1 MQVLTADRVFTP
13 DLRPG
18 AVSVRIV
25 DGIVAGLDEPATAG
39 VRLPPGW
46 FVTPGLVQMHVHGGG
61 GFDMTS
67 GRPDALSAALRWHLA
82 RGATTTV
89 VSLITAPL
97 EHLERTLGVIAGVVE
112 SDTDHTL
119 PDVLG
124 SHLEGPFLSAERRG
138 VHDPRLLLPPDR
150 HLLRR
155 LVSAARGTLRMVT
168 LAPELNGALAA
179 VDELLHEGIV
189 VALGHTDAPT
199 ATVRD
204 AVRRGASVAT
214 HLFNGMRPIH
224 HRDPGPVG
232 VLLDEPTVICE
243 VIGDDM
249 HLDPVV
255 TRLAVQA
262 AGSDRI
268 ALVTDAVAA
277 TGGPDGEYSLGTGRS
292 VRLGGVLRSAAGS
305 SLAGG
310 TESLAGLLSRAVRR
324 GTPLT
329 DAVRSL
335 TIVPARAL
343 QVSDRAGRI
352 VTGRP
357 ADLCVFDADC
367 NLQGVMRRGRWARYW
382 STELGGVKLS

>member
-1 MQVLTADRVFTP
+1 
-13 DLRPG
+13 
-18 AVSVRIV
+18 
-25 DGIVAGLDEPATAG
+25 
-39 VRLPPGW
+39 
-46 FVTPGLVQMHVHGGG
+46 
-61 GFDMTS
+61 
-67 GRPDALSAALRWHLA
+67 
-82 RGATTTV
+82 
-89 VSLITAPL
+89 
-97 EHLERTLGVIAGVVE
+97 
-112 SDTDHTL
+112 
-119 PDVLG
+119 
-124 SHLEGPFLSAERRG
+124 
-138 VHDPRLLLPPDR
+138 
-150 HLLRR
+150 
-155 LVSAARGTLRMVT
+155 MVT

-214 HLFNGMRPIH
+214 HLFNGMRPLH